1 MFMVALGMIRRIGS
15 PRRERLAAAP
25 ESVSLCGKIW
35 RRVREEYRYR
45 RALWQLNS
53 LDDRDLDDLALA
65 RSDLPALAWRHA
77 RTA

>member
-1 MFMVALGMIRRIGS
+1 
-15 PRRERLAAAP
+15 
-25 ESVSLCGKIW
+25 
-35 RRVREEYRYR
+35 
-45 RALWQLNS
+45 LNS